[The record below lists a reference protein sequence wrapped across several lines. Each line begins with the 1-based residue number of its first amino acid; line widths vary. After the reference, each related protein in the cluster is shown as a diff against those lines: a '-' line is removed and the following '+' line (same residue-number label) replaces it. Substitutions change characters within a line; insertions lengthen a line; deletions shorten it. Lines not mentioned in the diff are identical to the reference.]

1 MYAVGGYDGN
11 SRQCLQTVEVY
22 DPEGNSWKFVAE
34 MSARRS
40 GAAVGILN
48 GFLYAVGGHDGPIVR
63 QSVERFAFT
72 QFLIILSKMMFT
84 HGTLLITSNVA
95 DIFIR
100 LNGIE

>member
-63 QSVERFAFT
+63 QSVERYSVF
-72 QFLIILSKMMFT
+72 
-84 HGTLLITSNVA
+84 
-95 DIFIR
+95 
-100 LNGIE
+100 

>member
-22 DPEGNSWKFVAE
+22 DPEGSSWKFVAE

-63 QSVERFAFT
+63 QSVERFSVF
-72 QFLIILSKMMFT
+72 
-84 HGTLLITSNVA
+84 
-95 DIFIR
+95 
-100 LNGIE
+100 